1 MTDRDEV
8 DEHDTQ
14 YPSARPEDLEA
25 EPLLGTDET
34 FVVHIPL
41 EVPLAIEAL
50 SEVEDGHLVFH
61 PGTFLTMTVLRED
74 IPRLAADLENTAKAL
89 RSVIDQRPITQG
101 KDS

>member
-8 DEHDTQ
+8 DIEKNTPSDTEVEQ
-14 YPSARPEDLEA
+14 
-25 EPLLGTDET
+25 LLGTDET

-61 PGTFLTMTVLRED
+61 PGMFLTMTVLRED

-89 RSVIDQRPITQG
+89 RSVIDQRPITSG
-101 KDS
+101 RDS